1 MVVHMKHAQVKTAP
15 QVSASASSSSFPS
28 LPLPSPSSPS
38 GIRYQLWLEV
48 GAQSSNHG
56 HQPGCSSY
64 HWMSYILN
72 SEEPGM
78 ENESTVSFTNESGF
92 RAGHINAKI
101 IDFCLGWCQALSEKF
116 YSNVI
121 FSVHTYYFSLI
132 KMLRT
137 KQEEKNQSKR

>member
-1 MVVHMKHAQVKTAP
+1 MAVHMKHAKVKTAP

-64 HWMSYILN
+64 HWMSCILN
-72 SEEPGM
+72 SEEPGV
-78 ENESTVSFTNESGF
+78 ENESTVSFTDESGF
-92 RAGHINAKI
+92 RASHINAKI

-137 KQEEKNQSKR
+137 K